1 MRISSLAWVTV
12 AICFVRLGCG
22 FAQIS
27 PAQDEDRS
35 SHTVKFIQV
44 DKDVLLEVLDWG
56 GSGRPLVLLAG
67 ANTTAHI
74 YDTFLVP
81 KLIGKYHV
89 YGITRRGSGKSSA
102 PESGYLAD
110 RLGDDVLAVIG
121 ALKLDHP
128 VLVGH
133 SIAGQE
139 LSSIGSRHPEKV
151 AGLIY
156 LDAVNI
162 YSFYQAGNRNALNV
176 DFYELQRK
184 LEKLRNGGVN
194 QYQLLQDLLEI
205 DLPLFKKDLERE
217 QEELRKLGLQH
228 LISGPLDPPGNP
240 KISAG
245 IQRYTAVKA
254 PVLAICAGQSQKTI
268 QVSWEKE
275 WKPIVEGNAPS
286 AKFVVLPDATHLI
299 FISNEEDV
307 LREMNAFIA
316 GLHKLP

>member
-1 MRISSLAWVTV
+1 MRMRISGLAWVTV

-22 FAQIS
+22 FGQIS

-121 ALKLDHP
+121 TLKLDHP

-156 LDAVNI
+156 LDAVNS
-162 YSFYQAGNRNALNV
+162 YSFYQPGELSSLFV
-176 DFYELQRK
+176 DFYELRRK
-184 LEKLRNGGVN
+184 LEKLQNGGIK
-194 QYQLLQDLLEI
+194 QYELFQELLET
-205 DLPLFKKDLERE
+205 DLPLFRKALERQ
-217 QEELRKLGLQH
+217 QEESRRLGVEH
-228 LISGPLDPPGNP
+228 LVSGPLLPGDQRMN
-240 KISAG
+240 SG
-245 IQRYTAVKA
+245 MQRYTAVKV

-268 QVSWEKE
+268 QAFWEK
-275 WKPIVEGNAPS
+275 WKPVVERNAPS
-286 AKFVVLPDATHLI
+286 AKFVILPDAPHFI

-307 LREMNAFIA
+307 LREMIEFIA
-316 GLHKLP
+316 GLH

>member
-1 MRISSLAWVTV
+1 MRMRISGLAWVTV

-22 FAQIS
+22 YGQIS
-27 PAQDEDRS
+27 PIQDDDRS

-74 YDTFLVP
+74 YDAFLVP
-81 KLIGKYHV
+81 KLIGTYHV

-110 RLGDDVLAVIG
+110 RLGDDVLAVID

-205 DLPLFKKDLERE
+205 DLPLFKKDLETE

-228 LISGPLDPPGNP
+228 LISGPLDPPGP
-240 KISAG
+240 
-245 IQRYTAVKA
+245 
-254 PVLAICAGQSQKTI
+254 
-268 QVSWEKE
+268 
-275 WKPIVEGNAPS
+275 GNLCRRV
-286 AKFVVLPDATHLI
+286 AKDHSGVV
-299 FISNEEDV
+299 
-307 LREMNAFIA
+307 
-316 GLHKLP
+316 

>member
-1 MRISSLAWVTV
+1 MRISGLAWVTV
-12 AICFVRLGCG
+12 AICFGRLGCG
-22 FAQIS
+22 FSQIS

-35 SHTVKFIQV
+35 SHIVKFIQV

-67 ANTTAHI
+67 GNLTAHI

-81 KLIGKYHV
+81 KLIGAYHV

-110 RLGDDVLAVIG
+110 RLGDDVLAVID

-156 LDAVNI
+156 LDAAAP
-162 YSFYQAGNRNALNV
+162 YAFYQPEDFSAL
-176 DFYELQRK
+176 L
-184 LEKLRNGGVN
+184 
-194 QYQLLQDLLEI
+194 
-205 DLPLFKKDLERE
+205 
-217 QEELRKLGLQH
+217 
-228 LISGPLDPPGNP
+228 
-240 KISAG
+240 
-245 IQRYTAVKA
+245 T
-254 PVLAICAGQSQKTI
+254 
-268 QVSWEKE
+268 
-275 WKPIVEGNAPS
+275 
-286 AKFVVLPDATHLI
+286 LI
-299 FISNEEDV
+299 FTN
-307 LREMNAFIA
+307 
-316 GLHKLP
+316 

>member
-1 MRISSLAWVTV
+1 M
-12 AICFVRLGCG
+12 AICFGRLECG
-22 FAQIS
+22 YGQIS
-27 PAQDEDRS
+27 PIQDDDRS

-74 YDTFLVP
+74 YDTFLVR

-110 RLGDDVLAVIG
+110 RLGDDVLAVID

-156 LDAVNI
+156 LDAVSI
-162 YSFYQAGNRNALNV
+162 YSFYQAGNHNALNV

-205 DLPLFKKDLERE
+205 DLPLFRKDLERE

-275 WKPIVEGNAPS
+275 WKPIVEGNA
-286 AKFVVLPDATHLI
+286 
-299 FISNEEDV
+299 
-307 LREMNAFIA
+307 LRRSSSCCLMQHTSFSFPM
-316 GLHKLP
+316 KRMSYVR